1 MPTTEGS
8 AEGGQLS
15 GSREDRITQLKP
27 PAPLDFEAINLAD
40 SWKSWRQEV
49 ELYIDLT
56 VCQTEESTKV
66 KLFLY
71 LVGSQ
76 GREIYSTMTFEG
88 PEHERNMKQVMD
100 AFDKHCNPKK
110 NETVER

>member
-1 MPTTEGS
+1 MLYLWYVAVYLLKHCVKSDPTDLIRMRTTEGS

-27 PAPLDFEAINLAD
+27 PVPLDFEAINLAD
-40 SWKSWRQEV
+40 SGKSWRQEV

-56 VCQTEESTKV
+56 VCQREESTKV

-76 GREIYSTMTFEG
+76 GREIYGTMTFEG
-88 PEHERNMKQVMD
+88 P
-100 AFDKHCNPKK
+100 
-110 NETVER
+110 